1 MKETKKRL
9 VKELRFNQN
18 INGYKRNNEPDV
30 YEINYSYW
38 KDFTNKFIS
47 GKKVLLDKS
56 MTNSK
61 DYPKDLY
68 WHYFEDPK
76 LNPMFDYEYSFEE
89 RNEWIM
95 AIDGF
100 DTIKY
105 KNVLCYRCYD
115 KKRQRLVFEEFYIPG
130 PKVKNLDKTLFLVG
144 SEVYDYLDNIDIIN
158 CINIK
163 KFDDGNLSVNMPQKD
178 GSVESVTIPF
188 SKSIKYNVW
197 EYEGYDFYKQEW
209 KNEEKYIQ
217 IKVPELNF
225 HEFEHSYR
233 PKLLKRISYRAF
245 CNDLCKTQDQRENAR
260 KLNKYTSQNYIEW
273 YYHYQDDLLT
283 SVSLYRGDVL
293 VDDAY
298 RLFTYKTIY
307 GRKYFD
313 SVTKK
318 RYNFIDGVNLENTY
332 RINHE
337 YSPTGKLLKSQVFK
351 IKNGDEK
358 LFTDCILE
366 FPYDPKIKYPTY
378 YESNYYDSHCIGEE
392 PKVIEALKEKY
403 FVVLDDDGDV
413 VGEYCYQKGRRA
425 ISEIQ
430 FINQYE
436 IV

>member
-9 VKELRFNQN
+9 VKEIRYNQN
-18 INGYKRNNEPDV
+18 VNGYKRNNEPDV

-38 KDFTNKFIS
+38 KDFTNSFIS

-56 MTNSK
+56 MVNSK
-61 DYPKDLY
+61 DYPKDFY

-89 RNEWIM
+89 RNEWGI
-95 AIDGF
+95 AIEDGF

-144 SEVYDYLDNIDIIN
+144 SAIYDYLDNIDIIN

-163 KFDDGNLSVNMPQKD
+163 KFDVGNLSVNMLQED
-178 GSVESVTIPF
+178 GSVETAIMPF

-197 EYEGYDFYKQEW
+197 EYEGYDFHKQEW

-217 IKVPELNF
+217 TKVPELNF
-225 HEFEHSYR
+225 QDFEHSYR

-245 CNDLCKTQDQRENAR
+245 CDDLCKTQEERENAC
-260 KLNKYTSQNYIEW
+260 KLNKYMSRNYIEW
-273 YYHYQDDLLT
+273 YYYYQDDLLT
-283 SVSLYRGDVL
+283 SVSLYRGKVP
-293 VDDAY
+293 VDSAY
-298 RLFTYKTIY
+298 RVFTYKTIY

-313 SVTKK
+313 SVIKK
-318 RYNFIDGVNLENTY
+318 RYNFIDGVHLENTY

-337 YSPTGKLLKSQVFK
+337 YSPTGRLLKSQVFK

-366 FPYDPKIKYPTY
+366 FPSDPKIKCPTY
-378 YESNYYDSHCIGEE
+378 YESNYYDTHGNGE
-392 PKVIEALKEKY
+392 PKVIESLKEKY
-403 FVVLDDDGDV
+403 FVVLDNDGDV
-413 VGEYCYQKGRRA
+413 VGEYCYQRGPRT
-425 ISEIQ
+425 ISELQ